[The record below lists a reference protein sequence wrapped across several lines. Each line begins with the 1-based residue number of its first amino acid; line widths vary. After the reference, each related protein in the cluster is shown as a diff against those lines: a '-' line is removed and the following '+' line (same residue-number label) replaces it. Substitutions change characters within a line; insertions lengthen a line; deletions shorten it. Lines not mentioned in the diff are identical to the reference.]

1 MSQNTRTRANSQQSQ
16 ISKKSIRK
24 YSSDYYESDASDSEP
39 MIKKR
44 VVKIWTPEEDE
55 MLQDFY
61 EKFNGNW
68 TLVAQAIPGRN
79 QSQCSQRW
87 KRINPNRIKMR
98 KQWTE
103 EEDRQVLR
111 LIQKFGKNWK
121 RIENEMTGRSGK
133 QIRERFIN
141 KLDKTI
147 NHDPF
152 DEKEDEEIYKLYI
165 SLGPRWSEISKN
177 LKGRPENSVK
187 NRFYSHIKK
196 LYNIQTKESDSD
208 GKEITPQQQYTK
220 SDFTGKDYLREQIQN
235 EDRKLDTIQSQFE
248 QENSINNLQQLN
260 HYMQTSYNGLGKG
273 DSLNS
278 NGDFLQFSHQMSL
291 EQKQLYGIENVHSG
305 SNIFQ
310 EVQLPLQDL
319 LEEQG
324 EQQTIQKKQSGTQY
338 LRTDSDIINQDL
350 LLHSQFSKMS
360 MEQE

>member
-1 MSQNTRTRANSQQSQ
+1 MSQSTRTRANSQQSQ

-24 YSSDYYESDASDSEP
+24 YSSDYYDSDASDSEP

-55 MLQDFY
+55 MLQNFY

-121 RIENEMTGRSGK
+121 RIENEMNGRTGK

-152 DEKEDEEIYKLYI
+152 DEKEDEEIYQLYI

-196 LYNIQTKESDSD
+196 HYNIQTKESDSD
-208 GKEITPQQQYTK
+208 GKEITPQQKNVK
-220 SDFTGKDYLREQIQN
+220 SQLEGKDFQREQN
-235 EDRKLDTIQSQFE
+235 EDRKLDTIQSQFD
-248 QENSINNLQQLN
+248 QESSINNIQQPN
-260 HYMQTSYNGLGKG
+260 HYIQTRYVGFGKG

-278 NGDFLQFSHQMSL
+278 NGDFQQFAHQMSL
-291 EQKQLYGIENVHSG
+291 EQKHLYGIEISQSG

-310 EVQLPLQDL
+310 DVQLPFQDL

-324 EQQTIQKKQSGTQY
+324 EQVILRKASSTTPY
-338 LRTDSDIINQDL
+338 LKTDNYMINQDL
-350 LLHSQFSKMS
+350 QLQNQFSKMS

>member
-1 MSQNTRTRANSQQSQ
+1 MSQSTRARANSQQSQ

-24 YSSDYYESDASDSEP
+24 YSSDYYDSDASDSEP

-44 VVKIWTPEEDE
+44 IVKIWTPEEDQ
-55 MLQDFY
+55 MLQDCY

-68 TLVAQAIPGRN
+68 TQVAQAIPGRN

-152 DEKEDEEIYKLYI
+152 DEREDEEIYKLYI

-177 LKGRPENSVK
+177 LIGRPENSVK

-196 LYNIQTKESDSD
+196 HYNIQTKESDSD
-208 GKEITPQQQYTK
+208 GKEITPQQQYSK
-220 SDFTGKDYLREQIQN
+220 CDFTGKDYLIEQIQK
-235 EDRKLDTIQSQFE
+235 EDKKLDTIQSQFE
-248 QENSINNLQQLN
+248 QENSINNLQQHN
-260 HYMQTSYNGLGKG
+260 HYMQTSYNGLGKA

-278 NGDFLQFSHQMSL
+278 NGDFLQFAQQMSL
-291 EQKQLYGIENVHSG
+291 EQKHLYATDINQQG

-310 EVQLPLQDL
+310 DVQLPFHDL
-319 LEEQG
+319 LDD
-324 EQQTIQKKQSGTQY
+324 QQDQQSLSKKASLY
-338 LRTDSDIINQDL
+338 LRTDSDIVNQDL
-350 LLHSQFSKMS
+350 QLQYQLSKMS
-360 MEQE
+360 MELE

>member
-1 MSQNTRTRANSQQSQ
+1 MSQNTRTRANSQQSK

-24 YSSDYYESDASDSEP
+24 YSSDYYDSEASDSEP

-55 MLQDFY
+55 MLQEFY

-68 TLVAQAIPGRN
+68 TLVAQSIPGRN

-121 RIENEMTGRSGK
+121 RIENEMNGRTGK

-147 NHDPF
+147 NHDPY
-152 DEKEDEEIYKLYI
+152 DEKEDEQIYQLYI
-165 SLGPRWSEISKN
+165 SLGPRWSEISKK

-196 LYNIQTKESDSD
+196 EYNIQTRESDSD
-208 GKEITPQQQYTK
+208 GKEITPEQQHVK
-220 SDFTGKDYLREQIQN
+220 SDLIGKDYCRDQSD
-235 EDRKLDTIQSQFE
+235 DRKLDTIQSQFE
-248 QENSINNLQQLN
+248 QENSINNIQQYN
-260 HYMQTSYNGLGKG
+260 VHIQTQYNGLGKG

-278 NGDFLQFSHQMSL
+278 NGDFMQFAHQMSL
-291 EQKQLYGIENVHSG
+291 EQKQLYGIDISQPG
-305 SNIFQ
+305 PYIFQ
-310 EVQLPLQDL
+310 DVQLPFQDL

-324 EQQTIQKKQSGTQY
+324 EQILIKKASSTTPY
-338 LRTDSDIINQDL
+338 LRTDSNIINQDIQL
-350 LLHSQFSKMS
+350 QNQFNKMS

>member
-1 MSQNTRTRANSQQSQ
+1 MSQSTRARGSSQQSQ

-24 YSSDYYESDASDSEP
+24 YSSDYYDSDASDSEP
-39 MIKKR
+39 MTKKR

-55 MLQDFY
+55 MLQNFY

-68 TLVAQAIPGRN
+68 TQVAQAIPGRN

-121 RIENEMTGRSGK
+121 RIENEMNGRTGK

-152 DEKEDEEIYKLYI
+152 DEKEDEDIYNLYMK
-165 SLGPRWSEISKN
+165 LGPRWSEISKN
-177 LKGRPENSVK
+177 LIGRPENSVK

-196 LYNIQTKESDSD
+196 HYNVQTKESDSD
-208 GKEITPQQQYTK
+208 GKEITPTQQYNK
-220 SDFTGKDYLREQIQN
+220 SDLTGKEYLRSQN
-235 EDRKLDTIQSQFE
+235 EDKQLDTIQSQFE
-248 QENSINNLQQLN
+248 QENSINNLQQHN

-291 EQKQLYGIENVHSG
+291 EQKQHYDIGIAHPE

-310 EVQLPLQDL
+310 DVLLPYQDL
-319 LEEQG
+319 LDEQAD
-324 EQQTIQKKQSGTQY
+324 QISIQKKQSGTQY
-338 LRTDSDIINQDL
+338 LRTDSEIVHLDYKFN
-350 LLHSQFSKMS
+350 KMS